1 MAYTDY
7 EGEICAVKYLPKG
20 SVENE
25 GNLYCSGVGG
35 KKDLWHIFCILKFLS
50 LCLKFGSTKFPL

>member
-25 GNLYCSGVGG
+25 GNLYCGGVGG
-35 KKDLWHIFCILKFLS
+35 KMIYGIYFVY
-50 LCLKFGSTKFPL
+50 

>member
-7 EGEICAVKYLPKG
+7 EGKIHVVKYLPKG

-25 GNLYCSGVGG
+25 ENLNFCGVGEN
-35 KKDLWHIFCILKFLS
+35 KSMSYILYI
-50 LCLKFGSTKFPL
+50 